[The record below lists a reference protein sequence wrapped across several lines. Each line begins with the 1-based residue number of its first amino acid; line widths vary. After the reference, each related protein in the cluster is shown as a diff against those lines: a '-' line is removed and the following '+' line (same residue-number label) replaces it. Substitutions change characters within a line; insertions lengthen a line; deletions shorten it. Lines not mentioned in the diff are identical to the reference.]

1 MAHLAIVGSHSVNG
15 VAELHSRLLRER
27 ELKDFDEMYPGRF
40 NNKTNGITPR
50 RWLLL
55 ANPGLADLISQYIGT
70 DWVRDLCQLRKIEAF
85 TEDPDCRRE
94 WREIKRGNKK
104 RLADLAFKLTGDRL
118 DPEAIFDVQVKRI
131 HEYKRQMLNILHVV
145 YLWLRLKEEK
155 DFHIH
160 PHTFLFGG
168 KAAPAYRTAKMII
181 RLICHVSDM
190 INRDTAT
197 HQALKVV
204 FLPNYRVSLAEAIY
218 PGADVSEQIS
228 TAGYE
233 ASGTSNMKFALN
245 GALTVGT
252 LDGANIEIMEEVGR
266 ENIFIFGLAAEEVD
280 SLRSGYRPL
289 DYVQDNPALKQA
301 IDLIRNGFFSPDDP
315 GLFQPLVDLLLN
327 EDRYMVLADFDAYHR
342 AQMQVDA
349 LYCDTEEWTKKS
361 ILNVARI
368 AKFSSDRTILEYN
381 QDIWHAEP
389 VPIERNQVE
398 LKKSATAT
406 ATVEAIPPCQTRE

>member
-1 MAHLAIVGSHSVNG
+1 
-15 VAELHSRLLRER
+15 
-27 ELKDFDEMYPGRF
+27 
-40 NNKTNGITPR
+40 
-50 RWLLL
+50 
-55 ANPGLADLISQYIGT
+55 
-70 DWVRDLCQLRKIEAF
+70 
-85 TEDPDCRRE
+85 
-94 WREIKRGNKK
+94 
-104 RLADLAFKLTGDRL
+104 
-118 DPEAIFDVQVKRI
+118 
-131 HEYKRQMLNILHVV
+131 
-145 YLWLRLKEEK
+145 
-155 DFHIH
+155 
-160 PHTFLFGG
+160 
-168 KAAPAYRTAKMII
+168 
-181 RLICHVSDM
+181 
-190 INRDTAT
+190 
-197 HQALKVV
+197 VV
-204 FLPNYRVSLAEAIY
+204 FLPNYRVSVAEVIY

-266 ENIFIFGLAAEEVD
+266 ENIFIFGLTAEEVV
-280 SLRSGYRPL
+280 SLRAGYRPL
-289 DYVQDNPALKQA
+289 DYYHANPALKQA
-301 IDLIRNGFFSPDDP
+301 IDLIRNGFFSPDQP

-389 VPIERNQVE
+389 VQIERNQIE
-398 LKKSATAT
+398 RRK
-406 ATVEAIPPCQTRE
+406 

>member
-1 MAHLAIVGSHSVNG
+1 
-15 VAELHSRLLRER
+15 
-27 ELKDFDEMYPGRF
+27 
-40 NNKTNGITPR
+40 
-50 RWLLL
+50 
-55 ANPGLADLISQYIGT
+55 
-70 DWVRDLCQLRKIEAF
+70 
-85 TEDPDCRRE
+85 
-94 WREIKRGNKK
+94 
-104 RLADLAFKLTGDRL
+104 
-118 DPEAIFDVQVKRI
+118 
-131 HEYKRQMLNILHVV
+131 
-145 YLWLRLKEEK
+145 
-155 DFHIH
+155 
-160 PHTFLFGG
+160 
-168 KAAPAYRTAKMII
+168 MII

-197 HQALKVV
+197 NQILKVV
-204 FLPNYRVSLAEAIY
+204 FLPNYRVSLAEVIY

-266 ENIFIFGLAAEEVD
+266 ENIFIFGLTAEEVI

-289 DYVQDNPALKQA
+289 DYYQGNPALKQA
-301 IDLIRNGFFSPDDP
+301 VDLIRNGFFSPDTP
-315 GLFQPLVDLLLN
+315 GLFQPLVDLLLY

-389 VPIERNQVE
+389 VPIERNHLE
-398 LKKSATAT
+398 HKKP
-406 ATVEAIPPCQTRE
+406 EAPAANDETPPANRAR

>member
-1 MAHLAIVGSHSVNG
+1 
-15 VAELHSRLLRER
+15 
-27 ELKDFDEMYPGRF
+27 
-40 NNKTNGITPR
+40 
-50 RWLLL
+50 
-55 ANPGLADLISQYIGT
+55 
-70 DWVRDLCQLRKIEAF
+70 
-85 TEDPDCRRE
+85 
-94 WREIKRGNKK
+94 
-104 RLADLAFKLTGDRL
+104 
-118 DPEAIFDVQVKRI
+118 
-131 HEYKRQMLNILHVV
+131 
-145 YLWLRLKEEK
+145 
-155 DFHIH
+155 
-160 PHTFLFGG
+160 
-168 KAAPAYRTAKMII
+168 
-181 RLICHVSDM
+181 
-190 INRDTAT
+190 
-197 HQALKVV
+197 VV
-204 FLPNYRVSLAEAIY
+204 FLPNYRVSLAEIIY

-266 ENIFIFGLAAEEVD
+266 ENIFIFGLTAEEVV

-289 DYVQDNPALKQA
+289 EYYHGNPALKQA
-301 IDLIRNGFFSPDDP
+301 IDLIREGFFSPDNP
-315 GLFQPLVDLLLN
+315 GLFQPLVDLLLY
-327 EDRYMVLADFDAYHR
+327 EDRYMVLADFDTYHQ

-398 LKKSATAT
+398 TKKPSAAG
-406 ATVEAIPPCQTRE
+406 AIDETTPACRAPRS